1 MSATAAAANVVFL
14 ETHPGWRATRNR
26 SEALMAAM
34 RRHPSYQGEL
44 PASGEDRAPAQVLH
58 LHTRRHPSTA

>member
-1 MSATAAAANVVFL
+1 MTATAAAANVVFL
-14 ETHPGWRATRNR
+14 DKHPGWRASRTR

-44 PASGEDRAPAQVLH
+44 PEARADREPAQVLYMRAH
-58 LHTRRHPSTA
+58 

>member
-1 MSATAAAANVVFL
+1 MTAPAVAANVVFL
-14 ETHPGWRATRNR
+14 DSHPGWRASRTR

-44 PASGEDRAPAQVLH
+44 PESGEDRQPAQVLH
-58 LHTRRHPSTA
+58 IRAR

>member
-1 MSATAAAANVVFL
+1 VVVTMTATAATANVVFL
-14 ETHPGWRATRNR
+14 ETHPGWRASRTR

-44 PASGEDRAPAQVLH
+44 PESGEDRKTAQVLH
-58 LHTRRHPSTA
+58 IRAH